1 MDQGRGEFV
10 RRHLKKPKKLKE
22 TIELQRQIEKEVVGE
37 ITRNIDLL
45 KSIFADC
52 SDVKF
57 RPLKVEERTAYL
69 IFIDGLIDNT
79 SIQFNALHELLSETQ
94 IDDLTA
100 DYIQQKMVSISDV
113 LEANQLAEIVKQVL
127 DGNTILLVDGIA
139 QALVLNAKGGER
151 RAVAEPETET
161 AVRGPRE
168 GFTESIAVNI
178 ALIRQKIRSSHLKL
192 ITREIGTETRTI
204 IGVMY
209 LDNLASPDL
218 VAEVQ
223 KRLSRIKIDA
233 ILESGYIEE
242 LIEDEPRSLFPQIQ
256 NTERPDTVAGNL
268 LEGRVAILVNG
279 SPFTLILPTTFWQL
293 LQANEDYYHRFHISI
308 FIRALR
314 ILMIF
319 LALMLPAIYI
329 AVTTYHQEMIP
340 TNLLYSIA
348 ASREAI
354 PFPAFVEAM
363 IMEIAFESLR
373 EAGLRLPKVIGQ
385 AVSILGALVIGQAA
399 VEAGIVSA
407 PMVIIVSLTGIASFT
422 IPKFNLAITIRMLR
436 FPMMVLAGLFGLF
449 GISIGSIMI
458 VTHLCK
464 LRSFGVP
471 YFSPLGP
478 LNWKELK
485 DVFIRAPWWAMDRRP
500 TQTIRENVKRQTDHL
515 RPSPMNN
522 E

>member
-1 MDQGRGEFV
+1 M
-10 RRHLKKPKKLKE
+10 RRRLIKPKKIKE
-22 TIELQRQIEKEVVGE
+22 SIEIDNKTGE
-37 ITRNIDLL
+37 PISADVEENIDII
-45 KSIFADC
+45 KSLFESCA
-52 SDVKF
+52 DVKF
-57 RPLKVEERTAYL
+57 RSFKVQEYSAYL
-69 IFIDGLIDNT
+69 IYIDGLIDNM
-79 SIQFNALHELLSETQ
+79 SIQFSALHELLSKTRIEH
-94 IDDLTA
+94 LNA
-100 DYIQQKMVSISDV
+100 DFIQEKMVSINDV
-113 LEANQLAEIVKQVL
+113 VEADKLDEIVKQVL
-127 DGNTILLVDGIA
+127 DGNTVLMVDGIDK
-139 QALVLNAKGGER
+139 ALVLNAKGGER
-151 RAVAEPETET
+151 RSVSEPETET

-178 ALIRQKIRSSHLKL
+178 ALIRQKIKSSHLKL
-192 ITREIGTETRTI
+192 ITKEIGTETRTI
-204 IGVMY
+204 IGLMFI
-209 LDNLASPDL
+209 DHLASPDL
-218 VAEVQ
+218 VEEVE
-223 KRLSRIKIDA
+223 KRLERIEIDG

-256 NTERPDTVAGNL
+256 NTERPDTVVGNL
-268 LEGRVAILVNG
+268 LEGRVALLVNG
-279 SPFTLILPTTFWQL
+279 SPFTLILPATFWQF
-293 LQANEDYYHRFHISI
+293 LQANEDYYHRYHISL
-308 FIRALR
+308 FIRLLR

-348 ASREAI
+348 ASRESI

-422 IPKFNLAITIRMLR
+422 IPKFNLAITIRILR
-436 FPMMVLAGLFGLF
+436 FPMMLLAGLFGLF
-449 GISIGSIMI
+449 GITLGSILI

-471 YFSPLGP
+471 YFSPIGP
-478 LNWKELK
+478 FKWKELK
-485 DVFIRAPWWAMDRRP
+485 DVFIRAPWWAMDKRP
-500 TQTIRENVKRQTDHL
+500 TQTISENVQRQTEHM
-515 RPSPMNN
+515 RPSPLNDKQ
-522 E
+522 